1 MKFKLQGNEEDLK
14 LEVYD
19 EDMTKNDLVGDTVFF
34 IDEIKSK
41 GKLTEALKIVYKGK
55 EAGIVK

>member
-1 MKFKLQGNEEDLK
+1 LK

-19 EDMTKNDLVGDTVFF
+19 EDMTKNDLVGDTIFF

-41 GKLTEALKIVYKGK
+41 GKITESLKIVYKGK

>member
-1 MKFKLQGNEEDLK
+1 MQGNEEDLK

-34 IDEIKSK
+34 IDEIKTK
-41 GKLTEALKIVYKGK
+41 GKLTEAVKIVYKGK